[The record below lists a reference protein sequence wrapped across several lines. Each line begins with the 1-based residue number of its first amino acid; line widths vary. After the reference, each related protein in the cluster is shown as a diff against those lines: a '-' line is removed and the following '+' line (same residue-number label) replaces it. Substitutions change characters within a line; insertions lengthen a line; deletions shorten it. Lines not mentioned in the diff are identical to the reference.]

1 MRSGGCDCRERCGR
15 YRWREDWRP
24 TREDGGGV
32 TVDELPGG
40 KGALVVAREVDVVTK
55 VSQPDISR
63 PNFLFAFSPDGG

>member
-24 TREDGGGV
+24 AREDGGGV

-40 KGALVVAREVDVVTK
+40 KGAFGCGTGEAEPLLLPK
-55 VSQPDISR
+55 
-63 PNFLFAFSPDGG
+63 